1 MKAEG
6 ENPRVRINMIARA
19 QDDSTDILELSEPD
33 LIADNESQE
42 DEFYEDS
49 LSNDNKINIEQEQ
62 DILSEQDY
70 PFEALVIDEEGL
82 LDSENEI
89 WEIEAKT
96 TIKPN
101 SEVGHEPMGIHL
113 ENNPLDNLDLD
124 LGFQLLDD
132 LVEPLYEA
140 GPLMDQVELNDIG
153 QLEPIEE
160 LYPLEPMIEP
170 YELDLI
176 SEIEPL
182 AEEGV
187 EVP

>member
-1 MKAEG
+1 M
-6 ENPRVRINMIARA
+6 VARA

-49 LSNDNKINIEQEQ
+49 LSNDNLKNIEPEQ

-70 PFEALVIDEEGL
+70 PLEALVIDEEDL

-96 TIKPN
+96 TIEPN
-101 SEVGHEPMGIHL
+101 IEVGHEPMEIHP

-124 LGFQLLDD
+124 LGSQLLED
-132 LVEPLYEA
+132 LVEPLYETE
-140 GPLMDQVELNDIG
+140 PLRDQVDLNDIS

-176 SEIEPL
+176 GDIEPL

-187 EVP
+187 EVL